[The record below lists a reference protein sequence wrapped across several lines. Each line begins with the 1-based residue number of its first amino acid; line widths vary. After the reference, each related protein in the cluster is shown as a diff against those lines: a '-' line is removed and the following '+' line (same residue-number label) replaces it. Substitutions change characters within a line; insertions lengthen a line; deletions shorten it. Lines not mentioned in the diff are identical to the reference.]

1 MPQIVVCANTECA
14 SENLEQDRMV
24 IALGQEGI
32 KPKEIVLIRCV
43 DCGCE
48 SYEDTISS

>member
-1 MPQIVVCANTECA
+1 MPQIAVCANAQCA
-14 SENLEQDRMV
+14 SVNLEQDVVV
-24 IALGQEGI
+24 IALGQEGK
-32 KPKEIVLIRCV
+32 KPKEIVLVRCV

>member
-1 MPQIVVCANTECA
+1 MPQITVCANAQCA
-14 SENLEQDRMV
+14 SENLEEDRMV
-24 IALGQEGI
+24 IALGQEGK
-32 KPKEIVLIRCV
+32 KPKEIIVKRCV